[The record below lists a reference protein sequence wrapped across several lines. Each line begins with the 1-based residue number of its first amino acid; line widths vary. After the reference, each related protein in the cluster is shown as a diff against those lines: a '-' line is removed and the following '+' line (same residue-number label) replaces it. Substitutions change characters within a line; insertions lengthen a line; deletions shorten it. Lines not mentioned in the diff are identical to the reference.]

1 MPTMGNYCKAY
12 PAAYLRKFSGWKEA
26 VPPLRVSPDSD
37 STTAVE
43 ETEYFY
49 LQENYTVTAG
59 VFLDEGIAF
68 ADVTPEWKTFC
79 TDELKF
85 VVPARQQAIP
95 AVQGSTGSV
104 QENQSSQ

>member
-12 PAAYLRKFSGWKEA
+12 PVAYFRKFSGWKEA

-37 STTAVE
+37 SASTIPLE

-59 VFLDEGIAF
+59 VFLDEAVAF
-68 ADVTPEWKTFC
+68 AEVTPEWKVFC

-85 VVPARQQAIP
+85 VVPARLQADP
-95 AVQGSTGSV
+95 DPVPVQG
-104 QENQSSQ
+104 